1 LAGISPGID
10 LSAGIPYKIVLMS
23 IKDYFLSLSLNKKLI
38 GMMLLL
44 SFILISIL
52 TFLYSQSEKAL
63 LESLENQTAELSK
76 AIQVGVEEVTSRGQ
90 TDEVRLQSYLK
101 KLNAKG
107 VKEISI
113 ISNEDEVIASTNP
126 MRVGE
131 AVTPK
136 KKERIIKA
144 ELGEPVS
151 KEGKVYNVIVPVV
164 AGNEHYGYIHLK
176 INAEDFS
183 EILESNAIQR
193 ILATSL
199 VFGLGIILAVF
210 LSWMYTKP
218 IYNVVSAAKSVAAGD
233 LSLDLTTDRRDE
245 IGELTESFNFMV
257 RKLREERALEEKLR
271 EAEHLSGIA
280 QLAKG
285 IAHEIRNPLNFIN
298 LSIDHL
304 QKKYPPK
311 EDAEKKTFDSLITS
325 IKHEI
330 QRLNK
335 LAGDFL
341 DYGKPLRLSLRM
353 TDLNTLID
361 EIIAL
366 VRAKAEK
373 DNITIFY
380 HPGHIPHLSL
390 DPELIKTCIFNVILN
405 AFQAMPSGGEFTVT
419 TKAENQKVQIII
431 QDTGIGVPKEN
442 LPKIFDPFFSTKNT
456 GLGLGL
462 AMTKRV
468 IEEHGG
474 KVDFQS
480 VEGKGSTMILFLPGT
495 EHTERLEPNAWVSMN
510 NTQR

>member
-1 LAGISPGID
+1 
-10 LSAGIPYKIVLMS
+10 MS
-23 IKDYFLSLSLNKKLI
+23 IKEYFLSLSLNRKLI

-44 SFILISIL
+44 SLILISVL
-52 TFLYSQSEKAL
+52 TFLYSHYERAL
-63 LESLENQTAELSK
+63 LEELEKQTADLSK

-90 TDEVRLQSYLK
+90 TDEMRLQSYLK
-101 KLNAKG
+101 KLDAKG

-113 ISNEDEVIASTNP
+113 ISTEDEVIASSNP

-183 EILESNAIQR
+183 EILESNAIKR

-210 LSWMYTKP
+210 LSWLYTKP
-218 IYNVVSAAKSVAAGD
+218 IHNVVSAAKSVAAGD
-233 LSLDLTTDRRDE
+233 LTLNLTTDRRDE
-245 IGELTESFNFMV
+245 IGELTRSFNFMV
-257 RKLREERALEEKLR
+257 QKLREERALEEKLR

-285 IAHEIRNPLNFIN
+285 MAHEIRNPLNFIN

-304 QKKYPPK
+304 HEKYLPREDPEK
-311 EDAEKKTFDSLITS
+311 EAFDSLITS

-335 LAGDFL
+335 LVGDFL
-341 DYGKPLRLSLRM
+341 DYGKYFRMSLRA
-353 TDLNTLID
+353 TAVNDLIS
-361 EIIAL
+361 EVISL
-366 VRAKAEK
+366 VSAKAEK
-373 DNITIFY
+373 DNIRISF
-380 HPGHIPHLSL
+380 HPGQIPSLSL

-405 AFQAMPSGGEFTVT
+405 AFQAMPSGGEVTVA
-419 TKAENQKVQIII
+419 TKAEEHRMQIVI

-442 LPKIFDPFFSTKNT
+442 LPKLFDPFFSTKST

-468 IEEHGG
+468 VEEHGG
-474 KVDFQS
+474 KVDFLS
-480 VEGKGSTMILFLPGT
+480 TEGKGSTITITLP
-495 EHTERLEPNAWVSMN
+495 LAL
-510 NTQR
+510 NT